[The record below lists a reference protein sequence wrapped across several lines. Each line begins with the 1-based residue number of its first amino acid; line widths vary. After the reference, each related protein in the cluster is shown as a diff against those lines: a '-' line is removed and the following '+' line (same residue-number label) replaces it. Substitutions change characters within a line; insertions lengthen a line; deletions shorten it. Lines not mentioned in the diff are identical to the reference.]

1 MRTASA
7 AVWSITE
14 EIQNV
19 GDKPLRDV
27 IDSLGGW
34 PVLDSHWKGDNWTL
48 EIMIGR
54 LRGTHNTPLLV
65 ETWVA
70 ADDKNSSVNVIQASD
85 AGAITLKFNKYWM
98 REMTSQTQ
106 HCLRLVYK

>member
-1 MRTASA
+1 MRTAPS
-7 AVWSITE
+7 AVWFAAE

-27 IDSLGGW
+27 IESLGGW
-34 PVLDSHWKGDNWTL
+34 PVLDPHWQGHNWTL

-54 LRGTHNTPLLV
+54 LRGTHNAPLLI

-70 ADDKNSSVNVIQASD
+70 ADDKNSSVNVIQASV
-85 AGAITLKFNKYWM
+85 
-98 REMTSQTQ
+98 TST
-106 HCLRLVYK
+106 R